1 MVPGGDVSPPSPGT
15 NTLTAAA
22 AIPMYAGRSSAHIQS
37 SVSKIDDM
45 AKHKHKHKVVSRVEP
60 NINGEADYIIS
71 KAQIHASRIVRL
83 GPLVFFSTHTGD
95 AWILDPEDNLA
106 LCLARGGDRQAFSI
120 LETQTDFQIA
130 WEAEYHIDG
139 EAFTLYTN
147 DGRAKT
153 ILGYPTRE
161 IESAIEAGG

>member
-1 MVPGGDVSPPSPGT
+1 MVPRRRRFPPLDRNEYPDGCGGDPNVCGSFVCPHLKLGEQDRRHGK
-15 NTLTAAA
+15 A
-22 AIPMYAGRSSAHIQS
+22 Q
-37 SVSKIDDM
+37 
-45 AKHKHKHKVVSRVEP
+45 HKVVSRVEP

-71 KAQIHASRIVRL
+71 KAQIHASRVVRL
-83 GPLVFFSTHTGD
+83 GPLVLFSTHTGD

-106 LCLARGGDRQAFSI
+106 LCLAQGGERQTFSI
-120 LETQTDFQIA
+120 LETHTNFQIA

-139 EAFTLYTN
+139 ETFTVYTN